1 MKSTGNIKDIYDII
15 QEQKS
20 IQICLVEEKSNVSS
34 TYFKYKEICRSF
46 AINWGYWKVQE
57 NFSKKEIVWILCGKI
72 YNLNWASKFGIVK
85 DIKSK
90 SGINL
95 KWWKSINVIQSS
107 IYIYI
112 MLINWRLGRS
122 GGVSSGLMWFLLSM
136 EEKGGYE
143 KRIKIWD
150 KIKLEIK

>member
-57 NFSKKEIVWILCGKI
+57 NFSKNETKQIKKKLFEHFVERFIISIEQV
-72 YNLNWASKFGIVK
+72 NL
-85 DIKSK
+85 
-90 SGINL
+90 
-95 KWWKSINVIQSS
+95 
-107 IYIYI
+107 
-112 MLINWRLGRS
+112 
-122 GGVSSGLMWFLLSM
+122 
-136 EEKGGYE
+136 E
-143 KRIKIWD
+143 
-150 KIKLEIK
+150 